1 MEDAK
6 ATATTIVPLFAP
18 IRRIIVGV
26 VRAHKDAIHNA
37 PSRAEQDVLHSVQNR
52 VAWDAPAIVP
62 KHVVLAVP
70 HNVPNL
76 VDRDVIRLVLQDVQT
91 IVLVSVIILAMDCA
105 KDIAGCLA
113 EGRAMNIALA
123 VHLVANTLTTE
134 LVDIALPTAMFRAMV
149 IPVENNDA
157 RI

>member
-76 VDRDVIRLVLQDVQT
+76 ADRDVIRLALRGVLM
-91 IVLVSVIILAMDCA
+91 IVLA
-105 KDIAGCLA
+105 IAT
-113 EGRAMNIALA
+113 IH
-123 VHLVANTLTTE
+123 V
-134 LVDIALPTAMFRAMV
+134 
-149 IPVENNDA
+149 
-157 RI
+157 

>member
-6 ATATTIVPLFAP
+6 VIATTIALPFAP
-18 IRRIIVGV
+18 ILPITAGV
-26 VRAHKDAIHNA
+26 VHAHRTVHHNA
-37 PSRAEQDVLHSVQNR
+37 LGLVVQDVQPNAQN
-52 VAWDAPAIVP
+52 PAVSD
-62 KHVVLAVP
+62 VP

-134 LVDIALPTAMFRAMV
+134 LVDIALPTAMLCVVLDVMFRAMV